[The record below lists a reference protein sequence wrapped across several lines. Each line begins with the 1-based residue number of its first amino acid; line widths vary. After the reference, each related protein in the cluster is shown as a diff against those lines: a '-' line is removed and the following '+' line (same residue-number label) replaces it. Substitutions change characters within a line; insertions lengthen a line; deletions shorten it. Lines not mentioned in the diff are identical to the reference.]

1 MKNKKFNKVA
11 FFAIFSFII
20 LNIYICIKI
29 YQKQEITDNIIRLH
43 VVANSN
49 DISDQIEK
57 LKIHSKIEDYIDNL
71 TIKSD
76 NIIDTLKDNSNE
88 ILNIVNSTLKEDN
101 INYSSYLKIGK
112 INYEEKQSVTQ
123 EMPSG
128 SYDSMQI
135 ILGKGEGKNIWSFI
149 FPNKENIKKLEN
161 YNTILPNLSNIY
173 EEDDSYKNVEYEI
186 EFKTNEIF
194 NNLKEKIENLL

>member
-20 LNIYICIKI
+20 LNIYIGIKI

-43 VVANSN
+43 IVANSN

-128 SYDSMQI
+128 SYNSMQI

-186 EFKTNEIF
+186 KFKTVEMI
-194 NNLKEKIENLL
+194 NNIKEKVENLL